1 MCVLQYG
8 ISDVVVIVVMCYYIH
23 RETMYLRI
31 RQIVVLNVI
40 VHADDAVIDNRVWL
54 LSYFWNQSQ
63 SRAYQVVL

>member
-1 MCVLQYG
+1 
-8 ISDVVVIVVMCYYIH
+8 
-23 RETMYLRI
+23 MYLRI